1 MNGAVA
7 HGDGNPARPTAA
19 TRPAHPAPEG
29 ATGPD
34 ALPGPHPATGVGP
47 RPDGETPGEHTTP
60 DSPAGAESAGPE
72 PGVLRGVA
80 EHIGRRPPSYPPYP
94 RAKPSMRSGDRL
106 AALAPDMLLDGIAVG
121 RLTALGVSVRGDSH
135 RWEGQCR
142 QDSMAIARIGPPD
155 TEMLVLAVA
164 DGVSSAGRSHVA
176 SRDLVRQTVVNLD
189 EQAETVHRAVRE
201 RDEPQLNGLA
211 NKIIGQ
217 AVGELRPKWRAQAGD
232 RYDDRDHA
240 TTLHVLLVPVQD
252 TVRERLLLS
261 VGDGGLHVCRG
272 GAWTRGDQEAEPAP
286 LLDPRTAALPGSYD
300 TVETLLF
307 RSSPADVLM
316 VATDGMT
323 GPLHQ
328 EREFAD
334 RLAGHWGRGKVP
346 APSDFLWQAQLRAK
360 SYDDDRTVVCLWERG
375 PGDAD

>member
-1 MNGAVA
+1 M
-7 HGDGNPARPTAA
+7 
-19 TRPAHPAPEG
+19 
-29 ATGPD
+29 
-34 ALPGPHPATGVGP
+34 
-47 RPDGETPGEHTTP
+47 
-60 DSPAGAESAGPE
+60 AERTGPE

-80 EHIGRRPPSYPPYP
+80 EHIGRQPPSYPPYP

-135 RWEGQCR
+135 RWQGQCR

-176 SRDLVRQTVVNLD
+176 SRDLVHQTVANLD
-189 EQAETVHRAVRE
+189 EQAETLHRALRE

-240 TTLHVLLVPVQD
+240 TTLHVLLVPVLD
-252 TVRERLLLS
+252 TIRERLLLS

-272 GAWTRGDQEAEPAP
+272 GAWTRGAQESEPAP

-307 RSSPADVLM
+307 SSAPADVLM

-334 RLAGHWGRGKVP
+334 RLAGHWGRGEVP

>member
-1 MNGAVA
+1 M
-7 HGDGNPARPTAA
+7 
-19 TRPAHPAPEG
+19 E
-29 ATGPD
+29 TGPD
-34 ALPGPHPATGVGP
+34 GSAVP
-47 RPDGETPGEHTTP
+47 TP
-60 DSPAGAESAGPE
+60 DAGAVSRPGASSGENTAPPSPAGAVAVAERPAPE
-72 PGVLRGVA
+72 TGVVRGVA
-80 EHIGRRPPSYPPYP
+80 EHIGKRPPTYPPHP

-106 AALAPDMLLDGIAVG
+106 AALTPDILLDGITVG

-135 RWEGQCR
+135 RWHGHCR

-155 TEMLVLAVA
+155 SEMLVLAVA

-176 SRDLVRQTVVNLD
+176 SQDLVYQTLSNLD
-189 EQAETVHRAVRE
+189 AEAESLHRGLRE

-232 RYDDRDHA
+232 RYEDRDHA
-240 TTLHVLLVPVQD
+240 STLHVLLVPVQEA
-252 TVRERLLLS
+252 VRERLLLS
-261 VGDGGLHVCRG
+261 VGDGGLRVCRG
-272 GAWTRGDQEAEPAP
+272 GAWTRGDHESEPTP

-307 RSSPADVLM
+307 SSSPADVLM
-316 VATDGMT
+316 LATDGVT

-334 RLAGHWGRGKVP
+334 KLAGHWGRGEIP

-360 SYDDDRTVVCLWERG
+360 SYDDDRTVVCLWERR